1 MKAVIPEVPEHLLQQ
16 RKRTGADRW
25 DEMWEGVL
33 HMAAAPNKRHTRL
46 QVQLHNWLD
55 TYWARPA
62 GNQVDLLV
70 NVASVDGW
78 PHDYRIPDIVLLTP
92 ERFAIDRDEFY
103 NGAPTVVV
111 EIRSPGDETWDK
123 LEFYAGIGVPEVWVV
138 DRDTRVPQVFRLAG
152 SDYEELLAEAD
163 RWLRSPMTGVWLCAG
178 SAGKLEVQ
186 MGEDAATRRYLPQE

>member
-1 MKAVIPEVPEHLLQQ
+1 MKAVIPEVPEHILHE

-55 TYWARPA
+55 THWARPA

-70 NVASVDGW
+70 NVASVGGW
-78 PHDYRIPDIVLLTP
+78 PHNYRIPDIVLLTP
-92 ERFAIDRDEFY
+92 ERIAIDRDEY
-103 NGAPTVVV
+103 YDGAPTVVV

-123 LEFYAGIGVPEVWVV
+123 LEFYAEIGVPEVWVV
-138 DRDTRVPQVFRLAG
+138 DRDMRCRRCLCWWKAITRNCRRRRTAG
-152 SDYEELLAEAD
+152 CEA
-163 RWLRSPMTGVWLCAG
+163 R
-178 SAGKLEVQ
+178 
-186 MGEDAATRRYLPQE
+186 

>member
-1 MKAVIPEVPEHLLQQ
+1 MKAVIPAVPEHVLEE

-92 ERFAIDRDEFY
+92 ERFAIDRDEYY

-123 LEFYAGIGVPEVWVV
+123 LEFYAHIGVPEIWVV

-152 SDYEELLAEAD
+152 SDYEELHAETD
-163 RWLRSPMTGVWLCAG
+163 RWLRSPVTGVWLRPG
-178 SAGKLEVQ
+178 SGGGLEVQ
-186 MGEDAATRRYLPQE
+186 MGDDDATRRYLPPE